1 MPKASIEVYLIDS
14 NELAL
19 LRRVASRLFTEDRL
33 SGDEMRDMAQAL
45 DTLARRVAE
54 LPVETEEHDRGEDD

>member
-1 MPKASIEVYLIDS
+1 MPKVSIEVYLIDS

-33 SGDEMRDMAQAL
+33 SGDEMRDLAQAL
-45 DTLARRVAE
+45 DTLTRRVAE
-54 LPVETEEHDRGEDD
+54 LPVETEEHDRGEYD

>member
-1 MPKASIEVYLIDS
+1 MPKVSIEVYLIDS